1 MLTVSASWPG
11 ISSAAYDTFN
21 CGNMFV
27 LIQPFRNL
35 MEICNSG
42 HMEKK
47 STALSYHL
55 DNSNKTLP
63 ACQNK
68 NYLLQGKAFS
78 LVLILDTVAGL
89 REVE

>member
-35 MEICNSG
+35 MEICNFG

-47 STALSYHL
+47 NPLPSLISLLMVTKCYQLAKVKIICFRDKLS
-55 DNSNKTLP
+55 
-63 ACQNK
+63 
-68 NYLLQGKAFS
+68 
-78 LVLILDTVAGL
+78 VLS
-89 REVE
+89 